1 MYIIAGIF
9 CFFYSGDL
17 NLLSEA
23 CECECVCVCVCV
35 SVINVQLLH
44 SDAPIQ
50 VYYQHALE

>member
-23 CECECVCVCVCV
+23 CECECVCVCV